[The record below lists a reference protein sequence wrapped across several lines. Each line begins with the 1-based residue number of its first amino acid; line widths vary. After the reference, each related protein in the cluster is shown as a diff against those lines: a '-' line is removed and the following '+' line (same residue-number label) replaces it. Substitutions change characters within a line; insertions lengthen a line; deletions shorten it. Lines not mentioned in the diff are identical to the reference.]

1 MGCACT
7 GTGTQ
12 YAQCAGVTI
21 ADPQPDSVMKMWA
34 AQVGA
39 PTTGAN
45 AWAACVISAFLQ
57 TRRFIYW
64 KNAPGDCGQNT
75 NIQLGVSGQITGIAG
90 LAASSDPEPLS
101 KAVLTGIAQVFG
113 IFTASHAKAV
123 GLEQSTL
130 CDVAN
135 AYNQNAFAL
144 EKLVQAGQYTPAQ
157 ASAAL
162 AQIVAQLQASLQTI
176 QNPCT
181 SGKFNAACGYK
192 FGLDA
197 LLAYNQSVVYPSIY
211 RAPAAVVTPSAG
223 TPGSGGVIV
232 SQNPG
237 NVSGQ
242 APLMSVPGAV
252 AAPDLTSQLT
262 AAVNTGQISPTLIGL
277 LAAAGLVIVFL
288 A

>member
-1 MGCACT
+1 MSCGCST
-7 GTGTQ
+7 SGTA

-39 PTTGAN
+39 PTTGTN
-45 AWAACVISAFLQ
+45 AWAACIISAFLQ

-64 KNAPGDCGQNT
+64 KNSPGDCGSNT
-75 NIQLGVSGQITGIAG
+75 AINLGVSGQVQGIAA
-90 LAASSDPEPLS
+90 LAASADPEPIS
-101 KAVLTGIAQVFG
+101 KSVLTGIAQVFG
-113 IFTASHAKAV
+113 VFTASHAKAV
-123 GLEQSTL
+123 SNEQATL

-162 AQIVAQLQASLQTI
+162 GQIVAQLQALLQTI

-197 LLAYNQSVVYPSIY
+197 LLAYNTSVVYPSLY
-211 RAPAAVVTPSAG
+211 RAPAAVVQTSAG

-232 SQNPG
+232 SQAPASPVG
-237 NVSGQ
+237 V
-242 APLMSVPGAV
+242 APLQAVPGAQP
-252 AAPDLTSQLT
+252 APDLTSQLT
-262 AAVNTGQISPTLIGL
+262 AAVSTGQITPELVGI
-277 LAAAGLVIVFL
+277 LAAVGLVIVFL